1 MAPPMTMPLPITSKI
16 ESLGICLPERRVTTE
31 EVLAACRHRPRWDLE
46 RITGIHE
53 RRVAAEGQYALDL
66 GVAAARQAIALSRH
80 APQDIDLVL
89 CTSISKYN
97 RPETVVFE
105 PASSALLCQAL
116 GLEKARNLDLVNA
129 CAGMISGLRVADAYI
144 RTGRARCALVVSGE
158 FNTPLGQ
165 TAQRQMRHSFDG
177 QLAALT
183 LGDCGAAYVLDGSD
197 SPRIGFHCFD
207 IASGVRHNHFCWSR
221 PSPRGP
227 GGMLITKARD
237 FQRTGNANF
246 PRYTKRILARTGWTL
261 GDVDVGIPHQV
272 SVRAIKNSKRA
283 LDRFFGCDV
292 GLERFASISDR
303 YGNTTTTSHALAL
316 HDQILAGRLNDG
328 ARLLFISGASGIV
341 ISHATYTMDD
351 LPSRYRAFAG
361 ARDEAAASFEER
373 DAAGR
378 RSDSSSAAQDVG
390 DAKRRDP

>member
-1 MAPPMTMPLPITSKI
+1 MPLPITSKI
-16 ESLGICLPERRVTTE
+16 ESLGICLPEKRVTTE
-31 EVLAACRHRPRWDLE
+31 ELLAACRHRPRWDLE
-46 RITGIHE
+46 RITGIRE
-53 RRVAAEGQYALDL
+53 RRVAPEGQYALDL
-66 GVAAARQAIALSRH
+66 GIAAARQALALSNH

-105 PASSALLCQAL
+105 PASSALLIRAL
-116 GLEKARNLDLVNA
+116 GLTGARNFDLVNA
-129 CAGMISGLRVADAYI
+129 CAGMISGLRMADAYI
-144 RTGRARCALVVSGE
+144 RTGRARCALIVSGE

-183 LGDCGAAYVLDGSD
+183 LGDCGAAYLLDGSD
-197 SPRIGFHCFD
+197 SAQVGFHCFD
-207 IASGVRHNHFCWSR
+207 IASGARHNHFCWSR

-261 GDVDVGIPHQV
+261 SDVDVGIPHQV

-316 HDQILAGRLNDG
+316 HDQILGNRLNDG

-351 LPSRYRAFAG
+351 LPSRYRAFAS
-361 ARDEAAASFEER
+361 ARPAEAAFPETP
-373 DAAGR
+373 DADGH
-378 RSDSSSAAQDVG
+378 SSAPAISAEARPKG
-390 DAKRRDP
+390 RSEP

>member
-1 MAPPMTMPLPITSKI
+1 MTMSLPIQSKI

-53 RRVAAEGQYALDL
+53 RRVAPEGQFALDL
-66 GVAAARQAIALSRH
+66 GVAAARRALALSRH

-97 RPETVVFE
+97 RPDTVAFE

-116 GLEKARNLDLVNA
+116 GLAGPRNFDLVNA
-129 CAGMISGLRVADAYI
+129 CAGMITGLRVADAYI

-165 TAQRQMRHSFDG
+165 TAQRQMRHSFDM

-183 LGDCGAAYVLDGSD
+183 LGDCGAAYILDGSD
-197 SPRIGFHCFD
+197 APQVGFHCFD
-207 IASGVRHNHFCWSR
+207 IASGARHNHFCWSK

-227 GGMLITKARD
+227 GGMLITKARE

-261 GDVDVGIPHQV
+261 SEVDVGIPHQV

-292 GLERFASISDR
+292 GLDRFASISDR

-316 HDQILAGRLNDG
+316 HDQMLCERLNDG

-351 LPSRYRAFAG
+351 LPSRYRAFVRAQP
-361 ARDEAAASFEER
+361 
-373 DAAGR
+373 
-378 RSDSSSAAQDVG
+378 SAACA
-390 DAKRRDP
+390 AKGVPAARPADPSNHPS

>member
-1 MAPPMTMPLPITSKI
+1 MSLPVASKI
-16 ESLGICLPERRVTTE
+16 ESLGLCIPERRVTTE

-53 RRVAAEGQYALDL
+53 RRVAADGQYALDL
-66 GVAAARQAIALSRH
+66 GVDAARRALAMSRH
-80 APQDIDLVL
+80 EAKDIDLVI

-97 RPETVVFE
+97 RQDTVDFE
-105 PASSALLCQAL
+105 PASSALLCREL
-116 GLEKARNLDLVNA
+116 GILGVRNFDLVNA
-129 CAGMISGLRVADAYI
+129 CAGMISGLYTADAYI
-144 RTGRARCALVVSGE
+144 RSGRARRALIVSGE

-183 LGDCGAAYVLDGSD
+183 LGDCGAAYILEGSD
-197 SPRIGFHCFD
+197 SATIGFHHFD
-207 IASGVRHNHFCWSR
+207 IASGVRHNHFCWSK

-227 GGMLITKARD
+227 GGMLITKARE
-237 FQRTGNANF
+237 FQRTGNAHF

-261 GDVDVGIPHQV
+261 DDVDVGVPHQV

-292 GLERFASISDR
+292 GSTRFASVADR

-316 HDQILAGRLNDG
+316 HDQMVGGRLNDG
-328 ARLLFISGASGIV
+328 ARVLFISGASGIV

-351 LPSRYRAFAG
+351 LPSRYRAFVGGQTG
-361 ARDEAAASFEER
+361 APES
-373 DAAGR
+373 
-378 RSDSSSAAQDVG
+378 
-390 DAKRRDP
+390 P